1 MINKIN
7 EGLRV
12 LNEEYNILTSSL
24 EVSVSKHLMDDDF
37 TVIWAN
43 DCFYKLTGYTKEE
56 HEEIFKN
63 SCREYYRNDIE
74 EFEKISKAIIDVFNN
89 GEKKY
94 DRICRMPCKDGK
106 YIWIRLL
113 AITTN
118 EIIDGFP
125 VLYATYSN
133 VNELIETQ
141 NKLKT
146 EHERLDKTLLLEE
159 TTIECIKSLYK
170 FQNLNEKLPNILKK
184 LIKAVNADRVY
195 IVTQENDIFR
205 VRYAERKIKDI
216 KYIKKG
222 TYLELN
228 PSPEWRK
235 DFANGN
241 SIVIN
246 NAKEIKNISPGL
258 AKIFSDYEVT
268 RMIISPILLKGK
280 IHSYIVVDNPAEI
293 ISQRF
298 SIIETICR
306 FIGIAL
312 ENEKLNE
319 VLTYNSYYDSLTG
332 LFNRNKYLDDIQA
345 FSVENRK
352 IGILLMDINGLKSIN
367 DIYGHQHGDDI
378 LREGADILRAT
389 FYNSNIYRIGGDEY
403 VVLATDIEAEIFNE
417 KVKEVRQRL
426 FLSRECK
433 GALGY
438 KWIPVSENI
447 EKEITEV
454 DKNMYNDKME
464 YYRHNQNIY
473 RYRHENDNMLKLC
486 SAKVLK
492 EEIAKGNFEIFLQP
506 KADFHYE
513 IIGAE
518 ALIRYR
524 DNEGNLIMPNN
535 FITLFENSKVINIID
550 YFVFESICKLL
561 RKWLEEGYDVKPI
574 SVNFSRYTLKNID
587 FVNKL
592 NGIWKKYKV
601 PKYLLEIE
609 IIENDEE
616 MSTDIL
622 HQVLQRI
629 KAEGYALS
637 IDDFGARYSNIALFI
652 DNELDTLKIDR
663 SLMKDIVFNKRVQLL
678 ISSFVHICNNLN
690 IKLIIEGVETE
701 EQFELLHKLNCD
713 GIQGY
718 LISKPIPIEEYKEKF
733 LSFHD

>member
-1 MINKIN
+1 MINKIS
-7 EGLRV
+7 EELTVLR
-12 LNEEYNILTSSL
+12 EEYNILTSSL
-24 EVSVSKHLMDDDF
+24 EVSVSKHLMDENF

-43 DCFYKLTGYTKEE
+43 DRFYKLTGYEKEE
-56 HEEIFKN
+56 YEKTFKN
-63 SCREYYRNDIE
+63 SCKEYYKNDPEKYTKILKEMIE
-74 EFEKISKAIIDVFNN
+74 VFNN
-89 GEKKY
+89 GERKY
-94 DRICRMPCKDGK
+94 ETICKMPCKDGK
-106 YIWIRLL
+106 HIWIRIL
-113 AITTN
+113 AIIT
-118 EIIDGFP
+118 EELIDGVP
-125 VLYATYSN
+125 VLYAIYSN
-133 VNELIETQ
+133 INELIETQ
-141 NKLKT
+141 NKLKA
-146 EHERLDKTLLLEE
+146 EHKRLDKTLLLEE

-170 FQNLNEKLPNILKK
+170 FQDLNDKLPDILKK
-184 LIKAVNADRVY
+184 LVNAMNADRAY
-195 IVTQENDIFR
+195 IVTQENDIFQ
-205 VRYAERKIKDI
+205 VKYVEIKSKDI
-216 KYIKKG
+216 EHIKRG

-228 PSPEWRK
+228 PSSEWKK
-235 DFANGN
+235 DFAKGN
-241 SIVIN
+241 SVVIN
-246 NAKEIKNISPGL
+246 NAKEVKNISPGL

-332 LFNRNKYLDDIQA
+332 LFNRNKYLDDVQVL
-345 FSVENRK
+345 SQENRK
-352 IGILLMDINGLKSIN
+352 IGIMFMDINGLKSIN
-367 DIYGHQHGDDI
+367 DIYGHQHGDSI
-378 LREGADILRAT
+378 LREGAEILRAT
-389 FYNSNIYRIGGDEY
+389 FYDSDIYRIGGDEY
-403 VVLATDIEAEIFNE
+403 VVLAADMEEKIFNE

-433 GALGY
+433 GAIGY
-438 KWIPVSENI
+438 KWIPMSEKI
-447 EKEITEV
+447 EKEIIEV
-454 DKNMYNDKME
+454 DKSMYNDKME
-464 YYRHNQNIY
+464 YYRHNQNIH
-473 RYRHENDNMLKLC
+473 RYRHENDDMLKLC
-486 SAKVLK
+486 NAKVLK

-506 KADFHYE
+506 KADFNSM

-524 DNEGNLIMPNN
+524 DKEGNLVMPDN
-535 FITLFENSKVINIID
+535 FITLFENSKVINMID

-561 RKWLEEGYDVKPI
+561 REWLEEGYDVKPV

-592 NGIWKKYKV
+592 NSIWSKYKV

-616 MSTDIL
+616 MSIDIL

-629 KAEGYALS
+629 KAEGYSLS

-663 SLMKDIVFNKRVQLL
+663 SLMKNVVFNKRAQLL
-678 ISSFVHICNNLN
+678 IASFVHICNNLN

-701 EQFELLHKLNCD
+701 EQFELLRQLNCD

-718 LISKPIPIEEYKEKF
+718 LISRPIPIDEYKEKF
-733 LSFHD
+733 LLMHN